1 MDPFQAGQLVTVAT
15 GGPAIDA
22 IVVNHPS
29 AHKVVV
35 ALVDP
40 QRGPAFRT
48 VAAEDLSEREDEGPA
63 DKALRALIRRSPG
76 TARGGATAGGGAVHG
91 GSRGHARQ
99 ASHRTTGK

>member
-1 MDPFQAGQLVTVAT
+1 MDPFKAGQLVTVST
-15 GGPAIDA
+15 GGPPIDG
-22 IVVNHPS
+22 IVVNQPS

-35 ALVDP
+35 ALVDA

-48 VAAEDLSEREDEGPA
+48 VAPETLTEREDEGPS

-76 TARGGATAGGGAVHG
+76 TARGGGTAGGGGIH

>member
-1 MDPFQAGQLVTVAT
+1 MDAFQAGQLVTVSS
-15 GGPAIDA
+15 GGPPVDA
-22 IVVNHPS
+22 IVVNQPS

-48 VAAEDLSEREDEGPA
+48 LAPEDLAEREDEGPS

-76 TARGGATAGGGAVHG
+76 TARGAATAGSGAVHG